1 VFYLIY
7 ASLLIAPQDIDGIK
21 IRSDVEGGASKRSYN
36 YRVRARF
43 SLSFCSD
50 VDHGLIQ
57 VVMTKDQV
65 EMDMRG
71 RCSAGQ
77 KMLASIIIRLALSDS
92 FGQNCGILALDE
104 PTNALD
110 TENID
115 ALAASLVEYV
125 CRVFFRFDIPHP

>member
-1 VFYLIY
+1 MKYHGLKMEEVNDTMKHLWNKTY
-7 ASLLIAPQDIDGIK
+7 QGTDIDGIK
-21 IRSDVEGGASKRSYN
+21 IKSDVEGGASKRSYN
-36 YRVRARF
+36 YR
-43 SLSFCSD
+43 
-50 VDHGLIQ
+50 

-115 ALAASLVEYV
+115 ALAESLVE
-125 CRVFFRFDIPHP
+125 